1 MILGGWRI
9 GASSCTVA
17 RLATDETSGF
27 KIQSSILGPAATP
40 PAITSSMVAKPAPL
54 RLTTLLSISTPGS
67 AKPSR
72 LKVTNFIG
80 EFQESGFRIVSLP
93 VYELSRFVLH
103 QRQSRRRPGRHERH
117 RTGDC
122 QGVRRSRRYHD
133 RQQPRPG
140 H

>member
-9 GASSCTVA
+9 GASSRTVA

-27 KIQSSILGPAATP
+27 RIQSSILGRAATP

-54 RLTTLLSISTPGS
+54 RLTTSLFISTPGS
-67 AKPSR
+67 AEPSR

-93 VYELSRFVLH
+93 VYELSRFILH
-103 QRQSRRRPGRHERH
+103 QRQGCRRPGRHQRH
-117 RTGDC
+117 RTGD
-122 QGVRRSRRYHD
+122 
-133 RQQPRPG
+133 RPG
-140 H
+140 ICRSWRD

>member
-9 GASSCTVA
+9 GASSRTVA

-27 KIQSSILGPAATP
+27 KTQSSILGRAATP

-54 RLTTLLSISTPGS
+54 RLTTSLSISTPGS

-72 LKVTNFIG
+72 LKVINFIG
-80 EFQESGFRIVSLP
+80 KFQESGFRIVSLP
-93 VYELSRFVLH
+93 VYELSRFVLD
-103 QRQSRRRPGRHERH
+103 QRQGSRRPGRHKRH
-117 RTGDC
+117 RPGDC
-122 QGVRRSRRYHD
+122 TGIRRGRRDYD

-140 H
+140 